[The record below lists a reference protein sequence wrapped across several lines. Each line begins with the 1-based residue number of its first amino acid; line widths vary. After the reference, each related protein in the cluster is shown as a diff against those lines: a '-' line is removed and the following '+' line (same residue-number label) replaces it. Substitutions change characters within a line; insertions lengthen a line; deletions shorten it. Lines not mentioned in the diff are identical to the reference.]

1 MDDDIKDATVQ
12 EPQGT
17 EQDEQPTTETPAD
30 EKPAEKGDQPDELAT
45 WKGYARKHED
55 RAKALASENEALK
68 TQLEAANDS
77 AGRVSDLEAAVSAA
91 EKRAERAEIA
101 AEVSASKGV
110 KLRYLSGETR
120 EELEA
125 AADTWLE
132 DAKAVHSRVGVVP
145 TQGTGDP
152 APRVSSYE
160 SGAERARAQS
170 DHSKKEGR

>member
-1 MDDDIKDATVQ
+1 MPNDDTMDSTDQ
-12 EPQGT
+12 QPQGT
-17 EQDEQPTTETPAD
+17 PVEEQPKPNAQPD
-30 EKPAEKGDQPDELAT
+30 QKPATEADDLAA
-45 WKGYARKHED
+45 WKGHARKHED
-55 RAKALASENEALK
+55 RAKALAAENDDLK
-68 TQLEAANDS
+68 KQLEAANTA
-77 AGRVSDLEAAVSAA
+77 AGRVSDLEAAVAAA

-125 AADTWLE
+125 AADAWLE
-132 DAKAVHSRVGVVP
+132 DAKSVNSRIGVVP

-160 SGAERARAQS
+160 SGVERARARRAQQT
-170 DHSKKEGR
+170 KEGL